1 MSNTTW
7 AGSAAKRFLPFLN
20 EPTLVRWRRTV
31 TERLQTHTFK
41 KDKANPYRCEDCP
54 YLANN
59 PIHRHDHGQQMVR
72 GTARPTK
79 FG

>member
-1 MSNTTW
+1 M
-7 AGSAAKRFLPFLN
+7 
-20 EPTLVRWRRTV
+20 

-72 GTARPTK
+72 STARPIK